1 MLNLIQSQPSIC
13 VATSHAPKQSTET
26 MADHHPTAQAYYILE
41 ILSAQKIR
49 SQSSGCAVMCDSIA
63 SWLSQVTL
71 TGWPN

>member
-26 MADHHPTAQAYYILE
+26 MADHHPTDILE

-49 SQSSGCAVMCDSIA
+49 SQSSGCTVMCDSIA

>member
-26 MADHHPTAQAYYILE
+26 MADHHPTAQAILE

-49 SQSSGCAVMCDSIA
+49 SQSSGCADSIA

-71 TGWPN
+71 RGWPN

>member
-1 MLNLIQSQPSIC
+1 MLNLIQRQPSVC

-26 MADHHPTAQAYYILE
+26 MADHHPTAQAYTFE

-71 TGWPN
+71 IGWPK